1 MKAEWIWTDHR
12 LAAHPRMIYFKKKV
26 RLPEQEPPLA
36 CRLRICAD
44 SRYLLMI
51 NGSRVMTGPCRA
63 PRGVRYMDEL
73 DVAAYLRPGENE
85 IFVKVIQYPD
95 HKEKNIRFLTG
106 PELHCNGGDRR
117 SLDRGARNIIRLF
130 DFGAILMRGGI
141 RLCLS
146 GKSPV
151 RIYRVFGGF

>member
-73 DVAAYLRPGENE
+73 D
-85 IFVKVIQYPD
+85 I
-95 HKEKNIRFLTG
+95 
-106 PELHCNGGDRR
+106 
-117 SLDRGARNIIRLF
+117 
-130 DFGAILMRGGI
+130 
-141 RLCLS
+141 
-146 GKSPV
+146 SPA
-151 RIYRVFGGF
+151 G